1 VALPPLARA
10 VKDSDGETRVA
21 AANGFCALAKKNAAA
36 SAPYLKIAARDDR
49 DDVRMAV
56 AACLAD
62 VAAGDA
68 KGASRIVAELAE
80 SPTPAVRAA
89 AAEALGTVSADAAAL
104 ASPTLL
110 KLIADSDPQVRA
122 NAERA
127 FAKGVGKLE
136 GKRYVEAEKAL
147 EGALV
152 QGDAAE
158 RKLIVGA
165 AAKAG
170 LWGLLRQAARDGD
183 EAVRLEAVR
192 AAGAAKGTGLDIVRG
207 AVDDRSQAVRA
218 EAMRLLAGGAGGG
231 ARDALPTFEAMLHGA
246 DPSARTAAVAGIGE
260 LPDAGEAG
268 IRLLGEALGARSE
281 ALRAAAARAL
291 GRIAE
296 RDPARV
302 APYLERAVRDVS
314 YDVRSAA
321 LPGLAL
327 AWSQR
332 EDARELGRT
341 LVGSD
346 TDSTRRFAALEA
358 LVARAQRQSLPAAER
373 TAARAELDRIGES
386 GPALARLAA
395 RIGRSFIG
403 APPAEMHA
411 FIERLFG
418 G

>member
-1 VALPPLARA
+1 
-10 VKDSDGETRVA
+10 
-21 AANGFCALAKKNAAA
+21 
-36 SAPYLKIAARDDR
+36 
-49 DDVRMAV
+49 M
-56 AACLAD
+56 
-62 VAAGDA
+62 
-68 KGASRIVAELAE
+68 
-80 SPTPAVRAA
+80 
-89 AAEALGTVSADAAAL
+89 
-104 ASPTLL
+104 PTLL
-110 KLIADSDPQVRA
+110 KLIADPDPQVRA
-122 NAERA
+122 NAERS
-127 FAKGVGKLE
+127 FAKGAGKLE
-136 GKRYVEAEKAL
+136 GKRYAEAERAL

-192 AAGAAKGTGLDIVRG
+192 AAGAGKGVGLDIVRG
-207 AVDDRSQAVRA
+207 AVDDRSQTVRA

-231 ARDALPTFEAMLHGA
+231 ARDVLPTFEAMLHGA
-246 DPSARTAAVAGIGE
+246 DPSARMAAVAGIGE
-260 LPDAGEAG
+260 LPDAGDAG
-268 IRLLGEALGARSE
+268 IRLLGEALGQRSE

-291 GRIAE
+291 GRLAD

-302 APYLERAVRDVS
+302 GPYLERAVRDPS

-332 EDARELGRT
+332 QDARELGRV

-346 TDSTRRFAALEA
+346 TDSIRRFVALEA
-358 LVARAQRQSLPAAER
+358 LVARAQRQSAPAADR
-373 TAARAELDRIGES
+373 AAARAELDRIADS

-395 RIGRSFIG
+395 RIGKSFIE